1 MTIDK
6 NLGKRSAFSVL
17 ANVIRAAITFSTGV
31 MIARWLG
38 PESYGNMAFLLGVFV
53 GVRQL
58 LDMGSS
64 AAFFTF
70 LSQTKRSKYFVFL
83 FFRWMLFQ
91 FFVPLLVIALFI
103 PDEWV
108 SKIWQNNE
116 RELVLL
122 AFIAVYMQS
131 NLWPLIVQLGE
142 SQRRTLKVQGL
153 AVIIAIVNAVG
164 VWILWGLDILNLYS
178 LFALLSVLYGLFSFL
193 GHYGFE
199 YSTSDQDGLDN
210 FQANFSKYTKY
221 CLPMIPY
228 AWLSF
233 AYIFLDRW
241 LLQEFGGNLEQ
252 AFYGVGA
259 QFAAVSLIATSAM
272 LRVFWKEMAESHERG
287 DTEGSR
293 ILYLRIS
300 RSLFFV
306 GTAISGF
313 VIPWTSVIT
322 EVALGDAYLGG
333 TTTLMIMFLYPVHQS
348 IGQIGGAML
357 MATEHVVT
365 QVYIGLVFMAVSMLV
380 TYFVLAPASAYI
392 PGLGAG
398 SVGLA
403 VKMVGMQFVQVNILG
418 YIISRIWKWKF
429 DWFYQF
435 ISLGGCMLVGLCAHQ
450 LSILF
455 VGMDSVLLSVFVAG
469 VIYAGCVLSGLWFMP
484 WLLGLTTEELK
495 KLGNTVL
502 LKLRVN

>member
-1 MTIDK
+1 
-6 NLGKRSAFSVL
+6 
-17 ANVIRAAITFSTGV
+17 
-31 MIARWLG
+31 
-38 PESYGNMAFLLGVFV
+38 
-53 GVRQL
+53 
-58 LDMGSS
+58 
-64 AAFFTF
+64 
-70 LSQTKRSKYFVFL
+70 
-83 FFRWMLFQ
+83 
-91 FFVPLLVIALFI
+91 
-103 PDEWV
+103 
-108 SKIWQNNE
+108 
-116 RELVLL
+116 
-122 AFIAVYMQS
+122 
-131 NLWPLIVQLGE
+131 
-142 SQRRTLKVQGL
+142 
-153 AVIIAIVNAVG
+153 
-164 VWILWGLDILNLYS
+164 
-178 LFALLSVLYGLFSFL
+178 
-193 GHYGFE
+193 
-199 YSTSDQDGLDN
+199 
-210 FQANFSKYTKY
+210 
-221 CLPMIPY
+221 MIPY
-228 AWLSF
+228 ACLSF

-293 ILYLRIS
+293 ILYLRMS

-392 PGLGAG
+392 PRLGAG
-398 SVGLA
+398 SIGLA

-469 VIYAGCVLSGLWFMP
+469 VIYAGYILSGLWVMP
-484 WLLGLTTEELK
+484 WLLGLTNEELK